1 MPTRGPQG
9 HGRAPLRSL
18 VRPPRSHSL
27 SRGPGPV
34 RVSGGGARPSPCDGA
49 QRPGPPRLLLSSPCS
64 GAAVEPHSAPGAGRA
79 PAACCGE
86 AAELVPQSLTGVPGG
101 LARAPRGT
109 RGAGAC
115 QPAAWTWRAASVPVS
130 GRCGPASSPTP
141 GDRGWGRGRVGRRG
155 AEGALCRDLSAPLS
169 RGQCRAGAWP
179 SESAAS
185 CGPHRRLE
193 DVVARGL
200 RAGPL
205 PPRVPAAL

>member
-1 MPTRGPQG
+1 MPACGVDLAGSECAREW
-9 HGRAPLRSL
+9 PLR
-18 VRPPRSHSL
+18 
-27 SRGPGPV
+27 PGK
-34 RVSGGGARPSPCDGA
+34 
-49 QRPGPPRLLLSSPCS
+49 
-64 GAAVEPHSAPGAGRA
+64 
-79 PAACCGE
+79 
-86 AAELVPQSLTGVPGG
+86 
-101 LARAPRGT
+101 
-109 RGAGAC
+109 
-115 QPAAWTWRAASVPVS
+115 QPYPW
-130 GRCGPASSPTP
+130 G
-141 GDRGWGRGRVGRRG
+141 RGWGRGRVGRRG